1 MPSHTPL
8 DQELRRADAKA
19 KLAVQDGQAARTVAA
34 RAKDVDDCRVLLA
47 MLGLD
52 PAGTAAPTA

>member
-1 MPSHTPL
+1 MQSDPHL
-8 DQELRRADAKA
+8 DQEVRRAGAKA
-19 KLAVQDGQAARTVAA
+19 RLAVQDGQAARTVAA

-52 PAGTAAPTA
+52 PAGAASPTT